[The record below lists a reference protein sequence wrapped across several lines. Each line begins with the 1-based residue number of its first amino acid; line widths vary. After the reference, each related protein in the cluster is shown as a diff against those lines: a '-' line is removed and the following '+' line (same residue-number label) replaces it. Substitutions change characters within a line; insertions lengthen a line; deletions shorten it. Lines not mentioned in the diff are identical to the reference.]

1 MSCTSVLS
9 LAVQLPPPPPPPL
22 LLLLLLLLLLMMMLE
37 GLWMLSPMRDS
48 NDSSWD
54 REMSCDGLSLLVL
67 SQLVLDCDPRTGV
80 YNAHRSYRLQR
91 QATGFT
97 CFALSVNSFSG
108 VLMFATRGVSRVLY
122 TSAVRAVRH

>member
-9 LAVQLPPPPPPPL
+9 LAVQLPPPPPPPP
-22 LLLLLLLLLLMMMLE
+22 LLLLLLLLMMMLE

-67 SQLVLDCDPRTGV
+67 SQLVLDCDTE
-80 YNAHRSYRLQR
+80 
-91 QATGFT
+91 FT
-97 CFALSVNSFSG
+97 TCTDHTDLRGKLLASPALHYPLTQVC
-108 VLMFATRGVSRVLY
+108 
-122 TSAVRAVRH
+122 